1 MAEQVTAVTEEPTG
15 KSLEQEA
22 REMGIDV
29 DGVPEGNGDDQ
40 SRPEWLPDKFQS
52 PEDLAKAYSELERRQ
67 SQPRENR
74 ETGAEEAKEAVE
86 SAGVDFQALSDEW
99 AETGELSPQS
109 YEALE
114 KAGIPNDVVNS
125 YIEAQTA
132 RMEVAQSKV
141 YESVG
146 GQEAYQNMISW
157 ASNSLSEAEIDA
169 YNTAVNSNNMAQ
181 IELAVNGLK
190 SRYSLSEGQEPST
203 SISGNVSA
211 PGGAYRSLG
220 ELMEDMQS
228 PKYRDD
234 SAFRADVEA
243 KLARSNILE
252 SRNA

>member
-15 KSLEQEA
+15 KTLEQEA

-29 DGVPEGNGDDQ
+29 DGSDQNGGDDLP
-40 SRPEWLPDKFQS
+40 RPEWLPEKFQS

-67 SQPRENR
+67 SQPQEKS
-74 ETGAEEAKEAVE
+74 EATQEEAKEAVE
-86 SAGVDFQALSDEW
+86 SAGVDFQALTDEW
-99 AETGELSPQS
+99 ADNGELSQES
-109 YEALE
+109 YDRLE
-114 KAGIPNDVVNS
+114 KAGIPNDIVDS
-125 YIEAQTA
+125 YIEAQSA
-132 RMEVAQSKV
+132 RMEVAQSRV

-146 GQEAYQNMISW
+146 GQEAYQSMVSW
-157 ASNSLSEAEIDA
+157 ASGSLTEAEIDA
-169 YNTAVNSNNMAQ
+169 YNSAVNSNDTAQ
-181 IELAVNGLK
+181 VDLAVNGLK
-190 SRYSLSEGQEPST
+190 SRYSLSEGQEPAT
-203 SISGNVSA
+203 SISGNVSS

-234 SAFRADVEA
+234 SAFRSDVEA

>member
-15 KSLEQEA
+15 KTLEQEA

-29 DGVPEGNGDDQ
+29 DGVPEGNGDEQ
-40 SRPEWLPDKFQS
+40 ARPEWLPEKFQS

-67 SQPRENR
+67 SQPQ
-74 ETGAEEAKEAVE
+74 ETPEPTQEEAKEAVE
-86 SAGVDFQALSDEW
+86 SSGVDFQALTDEW
-99 AETGELSPQS
+99 AENGELSQES
-109 YEALE
+109 YDRLE
-114 KAGIPNDVVNS
+114 KAGIPNDIVNS
-125 YIEAQTA
+125 YIEAQSA
-132 RMEVAQSKV
+132 RMEAAQTRV

-146 GQEAYQNMISW
+146 GLEAYQSMISW
-157 ASNSLSEAEIDA
+157 AAGSLAESEIDA
-169 YNTAVNSNNMAQ
+169 YNAAVNSNDTAQ

-190 SRYSLSEGQEPST
+190 SRYSLSEGQEPAT

-234 SAFRADVEA
+234 SAFRADVES

-252 SRNA
+252 ARNA